1 MTKQQLEP
9 AAQRPGSKPAAASPG
24 PRGPVTPEQV
34 ALELLELPEMPNSPR
49 QLNNMVGGRIWRK
62 DGEPMPWD
70 DSRRRAWQFLRQ
82 RLEQERQR
90 RKRIEAAA

>member
-9 AAQRPGSKPAAASPG
+9 AAQRPGSKPAATPRRRGSMSP
-24 PRGPVTPEQV
+24 VQV

-90 RKRIEAAA
+90 RKRIKASA